1 MRSAISGDLIR
12 SWAVPQEFVSKCLLI
27 RWFGGTSSGDSD
39 KNNHSRLLLCD
50 PQAVRIFDVQD
61 GSWKASIDG
70 ATGNVG
76 QISNVCFADSPDSI
90 LVFSDFGLKLTI
102 WSLATG
108 RGVEIKDPKPGE
120 TSYDLRPDTGHLAL
134 LTRNSAQDILMIFSP
149 SSHKLLKS
157 VDLGTIDAQEV
168 QWSLDGRWLAIRDT
182 SFAGHRVQ
190 IYTADG
196 QHFRTF
202 SGVGDP
208 DEIGLGIKSMSWS
221 TSGSLIL
228 GDYNSTITLLN
239 KTTVSIDCM
248 MIGAS

>member
-1 MRSAISGDLIR
+1 MRSAISGDLVQ
-12 SWAVPQEFVSKCLLI
+12 SWVIPQEFVSKCLVI
-27 RWFGGTSSGDSD
+27 RWFGGINSQKSD
-39 KNNHSRLLLCD
+39 NSTQCRLLLCD
-50 PQAVRIFDVQD
+50 PQTVRIFDVRD
-61 GSWKASIDG
+61 GAWKASINS

-76 QISNVCFADSPDSI
+76 QISNVAFADSPDSI

-102 WSLATG
+102 WSLVTG

-134 LTRNSAQDILMIFSP
+134 LTRNTTQDIMMIFAP
-149 SSHKLLKS
+149 SSHNLFRS
-157 VDLGTIDAQEV
+157 IDLGTIDAQEV

-202 SGVGDP
+202 SGVGDS
-208 DEIGLGIKSMSWS
+208 DEIGLGIKSMAWS

-228 GDYNSTITLLN
+228 GDYNGTITLLK
-239 KTTVSIDCM
+239 KTTVRV
-248 MIGAS
+248 G